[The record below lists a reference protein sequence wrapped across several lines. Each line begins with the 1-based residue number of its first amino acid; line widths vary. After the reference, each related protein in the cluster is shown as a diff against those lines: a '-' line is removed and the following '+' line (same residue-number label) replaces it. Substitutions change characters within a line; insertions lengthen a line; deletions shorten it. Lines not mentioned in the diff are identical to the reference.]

1 MSILSSFQNLLLG
14 LLVVRNPGNVLSF
27 YPGIWIRNSSHF
39 LLPWSS
45 YSQFNLIS
53 RIRNITSPLKLH
65 VCLNSIKSV
74 INYSTLSSF
83 LRILLWNV
91 ALSIASFV
99 SRSSIFLFVLHILI
113 NDFFSLSHKLM
124 YKSSTSVTEVI
135 QRKSACSYLCLPNSG
150 FNIFFL
156 FLSASLESC
165 SCSGV
170 FIASFLINHL
180 SCMHSLFCGHQCQF
194 VGVVCVPWI
203 FSLWVGLL
211 NTKS

>member
-83 LRILLWNV
+83 LRVLLWNV

-150 FNIFFL
+150 FNIFFCFSLLLWRAVVAQVFLLLL
-156 FLSASLESC
+156 FLLTTCLACILYFVVTSASLLGLYVC
-165 SCSGV
+165 HG
-170 FIASFLINHL
+170 FLVSEL
-180 SCMHSLFCGHQCQF
+180 GS
-194 VGVVCVPWI
+194 
-203 FSLWVGLL
+203 
-211 NTKS
+211 